1 MRPLNYAK
9 YIATTSSLRELA
21 KVAAEMA
28 WDVTEGMGIEC
39 NCPSVKDKD
48 GNWQEGCTG
57 GCTHSQIIALADS
70 LKRIS
75 AGGGDTTTDEQDRS

>member
-57 GCTHSQIIALADS
+57 GCTHSQIIALRRTRQKLTHNSTNEATNAS
-70 LKRIS
+70 L
-75 AGGGDTTTDEQDRS
+75 